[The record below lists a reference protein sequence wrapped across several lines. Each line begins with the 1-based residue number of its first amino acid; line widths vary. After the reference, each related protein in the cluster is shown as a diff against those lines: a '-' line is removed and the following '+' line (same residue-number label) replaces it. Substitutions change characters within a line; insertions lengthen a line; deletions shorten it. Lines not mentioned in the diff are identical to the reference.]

1 MDTVKSLGEPL
12 PAPSHSLPAGLM
24 DHEREVLNV
33 NVERRL
39 SAILSADA
47 KGYSRLMAGDEI
59 GTVLTLTS
67 HRIVM
72 RETITRLRGRVVD
85 SPGDNLLAEFGST
98 ADAVEA
104 AVEIQHALQARNG
117 QLPEGRRLEFR
128 IGVNLG
134 EIIVED
140 ERIYGDAVNVAARLE
155 SMADG
160 GGVCVSGAV
169 HDQIAGKLALSWEPL
184 GEQRVKNIPRA
195 VRVYRVRLAPAPQ
208 EPLAGVHV
216 SPTYRPSI
224 AVLPFREV
232 GIDEQHRYFGDGVV
246 EDIIGALASLPDLFV
261 ISRNS
266 SARFHGNPVDF
277 KAVREDL
284 VVRYV
289 LSGSIRRMGERIRI
303 VAELADTETQAVVW
317 TDRVDGRLE
326 QLYELQDR
334 LSERTVH
341 SIAPHVQNAEIRRA
355 LRKRPENLD
364 AYDFMLR
371 GLDVLY
377 RLKRTEF
384 DRARGLF
391 ERSMDLDPA
400 YATPYALSALWH
412 CIRRG
417 QGWSEDPLADYEAAL
432 RLAEAALER
441 DPFDARALALGGHVR
456 ALLLHDYEGAFGLFD
471 RAIAASPNSSV
482 AWVRS
487 SPAYSYVGDAAEAK
501 RRAEV
506 GIRLS
511 PFDPQLFFAH
521 TALGFACYTA
531 GDYEEAIGW
540 GRRAMSENL
549 NYTANL
555 RFLVASLAAA
565 GQTEKA
571 REVGRVLV
579 AMEPGFRVQKYCDTY
594 AYRDPARRTALASH
608 LRAAELPS

>member
-1 MDTVKSLGEPL
+1 
-12 PAPSHSLPAGLM
+12 M
-24 DHEREVLNV
+24 DHEREALTV

-39 SAILSADA
+39 AAILSADA
-47 KGYSRLMAGDEI
+47 KGYSRLMAEDEV
-59 GTVLTLTS
+59 GTVRTLTG
-67 HRIVM
+67 HRTVM

-104 AVEIQHALQARNG
+104 AVEIQQALRARNG
-117 QLPEGRRLEFR
+117 HLPEGRRLEFR

-134 EIIVED
+134 EILAED

-155 SMADG
+155 SLADG
-160 GGVCVSGAV
+160 GGICISGLV
-169 HDQIAGKLALSWEPL
+169 HDQIAGKLSLGWEPL
-184 GEQRVKNIPRA
+184 GEQTVKNIPRP
-195 VRVYRVRLAPAPQ
+195 VRVYRIRFAAGPQ
-208 EPLAGVHV
+208 DALPRGHL

-232 GIDEQHRYFGDGVV
+232 GIDDEHRYFGDGIV

-266 SARFHGNPVDF
+266 TARFRGTPVDF

-303 VAELADTETQAVVW
+303 VAELADTETQAVLW
-317 TDRVDGRLE
+317 TDRIDGRLDE
-326 QLYELQDR
+326 LFELQDR

-371 GLDVLY
+371 GLDLLY
-377 RLKRTEF
+377 RLKRSEF
-384 DRARGLF
+384 DRARGMF
-391 ERSMDLDPA
+391 ESSIALDPS
-400 YATPYALSALWH
+400 YATPYALSALWYS
-412 CIRRG
+412 IRRG
-417 QGWSEDPLADYEAAL
+417 QGWSDDRRADYEAAM

-441 DPFDARALALGGHVR
+441 DPFDARALSLCGHVR

-487 SPAYSYVGDAAEAK
+487 SPTYSYVGDAAEAK
-501 RRAEV
+501 RRADI

-511 PFDPQLFFAH
+511 PFDPHLFFAH

-531 GDYEEAIGW
+531 GDYEESIAW
-540 GRRAMSENL
+540 GRRAMSENP

-565 GQTEKA
+565 GWTEKA
-571 REVGRVLV
+571 REIGRVLL
-579 AMEPGFRVQKYCDTY
+579 ALEPGFRVQQFCDSY
-594 AYRDPARRTALASH
+594 AYRDPAQRNTLAVHLTAAG
-608 LRAAELPS
+608 LPS